1 MLTGDRKSAAEA
13 VAAEIG
19 IDEVHSDL
27 LPQDKVSVVE
37 SLLSETEKT
46 GKKLGFVGDGIN
58 DAPVLMRAD
67 IGFAM
72 GAIGSDAAIE
82 AADIVL
88 MDDDIRKIPKVI
100 RIAKHTMNIVRANVT
115 FALTV
120 KLLIIVLSI
129 FGLAS
134 MWAAV
139 FGDVGVTV
147 ICIIASMTILGKK
160 Y

>member
-1 MLTGDRKSAAEA
+1 M
-13 VAAEIG
+13 
-19 IDEVHSDL
+19 
-27 LPQDKVSVVE
+27 E

>member
-1 MLTGDRKSAAEA
+1 M
-13 VAAEIG
+13 
-19 IDEVHSDL
+19 
-27 LPQDKVSVVE
+27 E

-134 MWAAV
+134 MWAKEV